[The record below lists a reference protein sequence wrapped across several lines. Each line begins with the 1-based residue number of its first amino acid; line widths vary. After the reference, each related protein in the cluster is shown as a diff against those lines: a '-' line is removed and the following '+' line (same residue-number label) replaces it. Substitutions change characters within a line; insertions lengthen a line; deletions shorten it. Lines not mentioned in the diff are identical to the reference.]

1 MQTAPQVSRLRLC
14 PLASVLA
21 QPRQLAGRP
30 AAHHAQDLDAHALAQ
45 AQLLQIL
52 VTAQEQCVEADLC
65 LARDHKAD
73 PQEFIGAKIFCCSCR
88 LCLFWELF
96 SELSNR

>member
-30 AAHHAQDLDAHALAQ
+30 AAHHAQDLHAHALAQ

-52 VTAQEQCVEADLC
+52 VAAQEQCVEADLF
-65 LARDHKAD
+65 LGTITRIRK
-73 PQEFIGAKIFCCSCR
+73 STM
-88 LCLFWELF
+88 LL
-96 SELSNR
+96 